1 MSNITKDIAYAVQV
15 HQQQNLMV
23 PIFLIYCMEFTP
35 CLLLAG
41 ERSNEKTFAKFYNK
55 PCNEIK

>member
-41 ERSNEKTFAKFYNK
+41 ERSNEKAKFYNK